1 MKALRSRV
9 MALVVSVIILGM
21 VSGCTMLGGKSFSS
35 MSPKEKA
42 TFFMGTYN
50 RQYADYKTQVAMPNL
65 SADQKKV
72 LTIRKQVLTQ
82 VYPLIS
88 TYDLAVASGQATTKA
103 QEDAIMLLFNQ
114 LAGLVPK

>member
-1 MKALRSRV
+1 MKTVRSRV
-9 MALVVSVIILGM
+9 MVLVVSVIILGM
-21 VSGCTMLGGKSFSS
+21 VSGCAMLGGKSFTS

-50 RQYADYKTQVAMPNL
+50 RQYADYKVQVAMPNL
-65 SADQKKV
+65 TVDQKKV

-88 TYDLAVASGQATTKA
+88 TYDLAVASGQSTTKL
-103 QEDAIMLLFNQ
+103 QEDAIMALFNQ
-114 LAGLVPK
+114 LASLIPK